1 MYALQTPFPTIKSLV
16 RLYASYLTFAQHK
29 HQTAKE
35 VEYDKF
41 KGRTN
46 GGCRVPVSTVLLIFG
61 TQHTYIRNA
70 S

>member
-41 KGRTN
+41 KGGLMGDAESQYRR
-46 GGCRVPVSTVLLIFG
+46 CFYLW
-61 TQHTYIRNA
+61 NA
-70 S
+70 TRMH